1 MLVGREY
8 IVEKTD
14 IIMHGWCSY
23 VPPKNNKM
31 AKIKEPVI
39 LSPCLHQQQFDFL
52 IQHVLNT
59 TTLAVKIMKRESHLL
74 KMAHISTTDHGIT
87 QALLAYS
94 LVHRPIS
101 TCILIVFKLI
111 AV

>member
-1 MLVGREY
+1 MDGVLTFLPR
-8 IVEKTD
+8 
-14 IIMHGWCSY
+14 IIKW
-23 VPPKNNKM
+23 PKSKSQ
-31 AKIKEPVI
+31 
-39 LSPCLHQQQFDFL
+39 LFCLPCLHQQQFDFL

-74 KMAHISTTDHGIT
+74 KMAHIFTTDHGIT